1 MRGLMS
7 PDLLGKHQITEGS
20 MLKYF
25 VIIPLAGLAVAGC
38 STTTALGGSQ
48 ELTPR
53 LVASQPGDAN
63 MTCDEIS
70 TEIADMELLMMQS
83 NQSAR
88 SAETSGATANA
99 AAGIATNAA
108 LYSGALGRVPGLGFA
123 ANAAG
128 SMAQQG
134 AQAEAERQAEN
145 ARIAEL
151 RRTGLTGVYA
161 GKGC

>member
-1 MRGLMS
+1 
-7 PDLLGKHQITEGS
+7 
-20 MLKYF
+20 MLKYLI
-25 VIIPLAGLAVAGC
+25 IIPLAGFAATAC
-38 STTTALGGSQ
+38 SSTTSLGGSQ
-48 ELTPR
+48 QLTPL
-53 LVASQPGDAN
+53 LVANQPGDSGLS
-63 MTCDEIS
+63 CDEIS
-70 TEIADMELLMMQS
+70 TEIADMELLMLQS
-83 NQSAR
+83 NQNAR
-88 SAETSGATANA
+88 NAETSGATANA

-145 ARIAEL
+145 ARTAEL
-151 RRTGLTGVYA
+151 RRSALTGIYA